1 MTTPLSSLV
10 DNLSKIYKKECK
22 GYKERKRI
30 KSVRD
35 LTGLENKKLYYKC
48 KECKKRQVKPINGLI
63 KKFPNI
69 YQFCD
74 GYMNSWERFAETLL
88 PDKKKAFYS
97 KSYLENIT
105 NEDYT
110 HVQKVFEEFKLKNF
124 GDYHDL
130 YVQSNTVLLADVF
143 ENFRNKCIKIYE
155 LDPAHILPAP

>member
-48 KECKKRQVKPINGLI
+48 KECKKGQVKPINGLI

-88 PDKKKAFYS
+88 PDQKKAFYS

-105 NEDYT
+105 NEDYI

-124 GDYHDL
+124 GDYHDF